1 MPTETQLNFAVTLA
15 FVGAAGKTKIVSEF
29 GRLRPD
35 MGGQSLCAE
44 GTQKKRDQK
53 EKFYHSFI
61 GKRMAPERKV

>member
-1 MPTETQLNFAVTLA
+1 
-15 FVGAAGKTKIVSEF
+15 
-29 GRLRPD
+29 